1 MAESSSSTVASSSG
15 VQKRKRK
22 VLSIDTKL
30 AILESLSKGVSQ
42 AKLAEQY
49 GVGKS
54 TISDIKRSEQKV
66 KEYASTLDSQGEST
80 SRKVMR
86 LAKEDKLEEALYL
99 WFIQKR
105 SQGTA
110 ISGPLLAEKAYELHQ
125 KMELDSE
132 FTASKGWLWR
142 FCKRHRIRELSLQGE
157 KLSADATAIDPFKR
171 KLQEVMEKEGLTL
184 EQLYSCDETGLY
196 YRMLPAK
203 TLLQDTKGS

>member
-1 MAESSSSTVASSSG
+1 MAESSSSTVVSSLG

-42 AKLAEQY
+42 AKLVEQY

-66 KEYASTLDSQGEST
+66 KEYASTLDSQGVST

-110 ISGPLLAEKAYELHQ
+110 ISGPLLAEKASELHQ

-132 FTASKGWLWR
+132 FTARVG
-142 FCKRHRIRELSLQGE
+142 CGG
-157 KLSADATAIDPFKR
+157 SASIT
-171 KLQEVMEKEGLTL
+171 E
-184 EQLYSCDETGLY
+184 
-196 YRMLPAK
+196 
-203 TLLQDTKGS
+203 

>member
-1 MAESSSSTVASSSG
+1 MAESSSSTVSLSCG
-15 VQKRKRK
+15 IQKRQMK

-30 AILESLSKGVSQ
+30 AILEFLSKGVSQ

-66 KEYASTLDSQGEST
+66 NEYASTLDSQGVST

-105 SQGTA
+105 SLGTA
-110 ISGPLLAEKAYELHQ
+110 HYWLRKYLNFTKKWNWTL
-125 KMELDSE
+125 E

-142 FCKRHRIRELSLQGE
+142 FCKNHGIRILSLQGE
-157 KLSADATAIDPFKR
+157 KPSADATGIDPFKR
-171 KLQEVMEKEGLTL
+171 KLQEVMEIRITI
-184 EQLYSCDETGLY
+184 EQLYIYNCDETGLY
-196 YRMLPAK
+196 YRMQKL
-203 TLLQDTKGS
+203 LLQDTKRELKG